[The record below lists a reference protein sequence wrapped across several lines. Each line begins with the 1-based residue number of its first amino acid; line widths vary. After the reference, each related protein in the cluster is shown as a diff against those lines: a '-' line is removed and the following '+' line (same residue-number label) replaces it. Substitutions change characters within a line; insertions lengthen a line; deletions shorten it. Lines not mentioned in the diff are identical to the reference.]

1 LETVD
6 TVVDWFSV
14 FFVVQKSLSQQ
25 YEHPLA
31 AQRLKLGRFFGI
43 ELFVH
48 WTFGLV
54 VAYVAFTT
62 YSDGGTPA
70 MIAFSVSQL
79 LAVFAC
85 VTLHEYGHS
94 LAARRFG
101 VETVDITLLPIGGV
115 ARLTRIPRVPM
126 QELIIAVAG
135 PAVNVCI
142 AIFPS
147 VGLMIALS
155 MQPIEFLSDAYEG
168 ITGANAAMQSQDVEP
183 VVDKIMEPSL
193 LGFVGSLLVINVFL
207 VLFNMIPAFPMD
219 GGRVLRSILAMAL
232 PYGDATRWAQRIGV
246 VCAALMIAFA
256 VSTTPPQ
263 FVMLAIAAFIVYA
276 GHMETRQVET
286 TEQLRELTV
295 GDVMSRLAPS
305 VSMDWTMP
313 QLQQWWRDQ
322 PHDSAAVVSSG
333 NVVVGMLSVADLVTH
348 LKPAVDGLA
357 IDRIDSRLTA
367 GQIASHDVSPVMAA
381 VPLESILGEMSKYRQ
396 LPVVDE
402 GYHLIG
408 WLDFDTILARAAMAR
423 ASKQAGLGPASTVEK
438 PADYLF
444 LI

>member
-1 LETVD
+1 MV
-6 TVVDWFSV
+6 
-14 FFVVQKSLSQQ
+14 
-25 YEHPLA
+25 
-31 AQRLKLGRFFGI
+31 
-43 ELFVH
+43 
-48 WTFGLV
+48 
-54 VAYVAFTT
+54 
-62 YSDGGTPA
+62 
-70 MIAFSVSQL
+70 AFSVSQL
-79 LAVFAC
+79 LAVFVC

-115 ARLTRIPRVPM
+115 ARLTRIPRVPI

-142 AIFPS
+142 AMVLSI
-147 VGLMIALS
+147 GLMIALS
-155 MQPIEFLSDAYEG
+155 MQPLEFLSDAYQG
-168 ITGANAAMQSQDVEP
+168 ISGGSGNVESQGVEP
-183 VVDKIMEPSL
+183 AVDTIMAPTL
-193 LGFVGSLLVINVFL
+193 LSFVISLLVINVFL

-219 GGRVLRSILAMAL
+219 GGRVLRSILAMGL

-286 TEQLRELTV
+286 TERLRELTV
-295 GDVMSRLAPS
+295 SDVMSRLAPS
-305 VSMDWTMP
+305 VSMDWTVP

-322 PHDSAAVVSSG
+322 PHESAAVVSSG
-333 NVVVGMLSVADLVTH
+333 NVVVGMLSVTDLVKH
-348 LKPAVDGLA
+348 LQLESGQAVNINDL
-357 IDRIDSRLTA
+357 RLTA
-367 GQIASHDVSPVMAA
+367 GQIANHDIHPVMTS
-381 VPLESILGEMSKYRQ
+381 VLLESIIGEMSKYRQ

-402 GYHLIG
+402 GYHLVG

-423 ASKQAGLGPASTVEK
+423 ASKQSGLNPTSTVEK

-444 LI
+444 LL

>member
-1 LETVD
+1 MV
-6 TVVDWFSV
+6 
-14 FFVVQKSLSQQ
+14 
-25 YEHPLA
+25 
-31 AQRLKLGRFFGI
+31 
-43 ELFVH
+43 
-48 WTFGLV
+48 
-54 VAYVAFTT
+54 
-62 YSDGGTPA
+62 
-70 MIAFSVSQL
+70 AFSVSQL
-79 LAVFAC
+79 LAVFVC

-115 ARLTRIPRVPM
+115 ARLTRIPRVPI

-142 AIFPS
+142 AMVLSI
-147 VGLMIALS
+147 GLMIALS
-155 MQPIEFLSDAYEG
+155 MQPLEFLSDAYQG
-168 ITGANAAMQSQDVEP
+168 ISGASGNVESQVTEP
-183 VVDKIMEPSL
+183 AVDTIMAPTL
-193 LGFVGSLLVINVFL
+193 LGFVISLLVINVFL

-219 GGRVLRSILAMAL
+219 GGRVLRSILAMGL

-286 TEQLRELTV
+286 TERLRELTV
-295 GDVMSRLAPS
+295 SDVMSRLAPS
-305 VSMDWTMP
+305 VSMDWTVP

-322 PHDSAAVVSSG
+322 PHESAAVVSSG
-333 NVVVGMLSVADLVTH
+333 NVVVGMLSVTDLVKH
-348 LKPAVDGLA
+348 LQLESGQAVNITDL
-357 IDRIDSRLTA
+357 RLTA
-367 GQIASHDVSPVMAA
+367 GQIANHDIHPVMTS
-381 VPLESILGEMSKYRQ
+381 VLLESIIGEMSKYRQ

-402 GYHLIG
+402 GYHLVG

-423 ASKQAGLGPASTVEK
+423 ASKQSGLNPTSTVEK

-444 LI
+444 LL

>member
-1 LETVD
+1 
-6 TVVDWFSV
+6 
-14 FFVVQKSLSQQ
+14 
-25 YEHPLA
+25 LA

-54 VAYVAFTT
+54 VAYVAFTA
-62 YSDGGTPA
+62 YSDGGSPA
-70 MIAFSVSQL
+70 MVAFSVSQL
-79 LAVFAC
+79 LAVFVC

-115 ARLTRIPRVPM
+115 ARLTRIPRVPI

-142 AIFPS
+142 AMVLSI
-147 VGLMIALS
+147 GLMIALS
-155 MQPIEFLSDAYEG
+155 MQPLEFLSDAYQG
-168 ITGANAAMQSQDVEP
+168 ISGASGNVESQVTEP
-183 VVDKIMEPSL
+183 AVDTIMAPTL
-193 LGFVGSLLVINVFL
+193 LGFVISLLVINVFL

-219 GGRVLRSILAMAL
+219 GGRVLRSILAMGL

-286 TEQLRELTV
+286 TERLRELTV
-295 GDVMSRLAPS
+295 SDVMSRLAPS
-305 VSMDWTMP
+305 VSMDWTVP

-322 PHDSAAVVSSG
+322 PHESAAVVSSG
-333 NVVVGMLSVADLVTH
+333 NVVVGMLSVTDLVKH
-348 LKPAVDGLA
+348 LQLESGQAVNITDL
-357 IDRIDSRLTA
+357 RLTA
-367 GQIASHDVSPVMAA
+367 GQIANHDIHPVMTS
-381 VPLESILGEMSKYRQ
+381 VLLESIIGEMSKYRQ

-402 GYHLIG
+402 GYHLVG

-423 ASKQAGLGPASTVEK
+423 ASKQSGLNPTSTVEK

-444 LI
+444 LL